1 MNETV
6 AKFGGIDVLVNNAGM
21 GVFGNLEDQTPEIL
35 EKVFGVNIKAPILI
49 TQAAIEHLKKS
60 RGAIVNVSSFSSYV
74 RSNSKSQLKKHKMSV
89 FKLFVK

>member
-1 MNETV
+1 MVDETV

-35 EKVFGVNIKAPILI
+35 DTVLGVNIKAPILI

-60 RGAIVNVSSFSSYV
+60 RGAIVNVSSLSSYM
-74 RSNSKSQLKKHKMSV
+74 RSNSKFQ
-89 FKLFVK
+89 